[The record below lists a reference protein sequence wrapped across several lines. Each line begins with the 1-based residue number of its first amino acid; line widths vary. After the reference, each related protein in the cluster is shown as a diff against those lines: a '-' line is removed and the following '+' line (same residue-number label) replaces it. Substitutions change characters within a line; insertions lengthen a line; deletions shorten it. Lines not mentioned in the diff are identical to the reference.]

1 MRFRLRWQ
9 CGRRNILRMANKSI
23 AVVQGIGLL
32 VIGGLIGYWT
42 GHPRRAPAPALPASA
57 TSVQRG
63 EQLVQL
69 GGCDDCHTPHNAQGK
84 RDMSRR
90 LSGYPAGAPLPAAVD
105 GEMTMSNAVFR
116 GPWGLSEA
124 GNITPDPETGIGN
137 WTLAQFET
145 TMRTGV
151 DPARRKLMPPM
162 PWEDFRNLPDADL
175 EAIYNYLRTVPPVHN
190 AVTGP

>member
-1 MRFRLRWQ
+1 
-9 CGRRNILRMANKSI
+9 MANKSI

-42 GHPRRAPAPALPASA
+42 GHPRRAAANAPALPASA
-57 TSVQRG
+57 ISVQRG

-69 GGCDDCHTPHNAQGK
+69 GGCDDCHTPQNAQGK
-84 RDMSRR
+84 RDMSLR
-90 LSGYPAGAPLPAAVD
+90 LSGYPAGSPLPAAVD
-105 GEMTMSNAVFR
+105 GEMTMTNAVFR
-116 GPWGLSEA
+116 GSWGLSEA
-124 GNITPDPETGIGN
+124 RNITPDPATGIGN

-145 TMRTGV
+145 TLRTGR
-151 DPARRKLMPPM
+151 DPAGHELMPPM